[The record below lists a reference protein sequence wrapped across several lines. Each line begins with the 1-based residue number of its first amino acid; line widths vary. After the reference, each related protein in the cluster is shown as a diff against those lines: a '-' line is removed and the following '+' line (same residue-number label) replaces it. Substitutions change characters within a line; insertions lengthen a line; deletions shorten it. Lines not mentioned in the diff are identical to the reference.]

1 MSTTNEALGSEWE
14 KVAESTDSLMLTVT
28 GGSYVEVAFMDTDVA
43 PTDLTGHL
51 LLPNRDGLLRTL
63 SSSNCPPGYIY
74 AKAATG
80 SREASLT
87 LNVWTE

>member
-1 MSTTNEALGSEWE
+1 MATTNRTLDSDWE
-14 KVAESTDSLMLTVT
+14 KVAENTDSLMLTVT

-63 SSSNCPPGYIY
+63 SSSNCPPGFVY
-74 AKAATG
+74 AKTATG
-80 SREASLT
+80 SSTSSLAIDT
-87 LNVWTE
+87 WTE

>member
-1 MSTTNEALGSEWE
+1 MATTNRTLDSDWE
-14 KVAESTDSLMLTVT
+14 KVAENTDSLMLTVT
-28 GGSYVEVAFMDTDVA
+28 GGSYVEVAFMDDDEEPV
-43 PTDLTGHL
+43 DLTGHL